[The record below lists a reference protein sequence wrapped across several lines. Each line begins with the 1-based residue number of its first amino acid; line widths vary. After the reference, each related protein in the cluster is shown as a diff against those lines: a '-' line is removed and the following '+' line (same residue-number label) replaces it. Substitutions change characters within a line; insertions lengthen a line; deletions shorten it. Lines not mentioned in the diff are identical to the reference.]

1 MGFPFFSHSNFLIF
15 CCYINEKLLLL
26 AISMSEDMLINADDD
41 VEAETKGSSSSS
53 SSSSKAGN
61 PLMPWRDK
69 TKGAELM
76 LVMVRLMVALADGT
90 EGNSLWLANGTKGVP
105 AKWDAFSRVFH
116 EQPEV
121 HGYKL
126 TSGAALRD
134 QFNGRLE
141 STKLSMSA
149 NRANKSDLAG
159 DVDELTKTLRGFVT
173 DIERQAETKL
183 LLKEDSEADATLKD
197 KTERDAFEA
206 TSRKALKNRSI
217 VDSAKTNK
225 KRKKHLQD
233 GDDDDEDEQKK
244 PVDIDAALLSFL
256 TNPEGFMSP
265 AAGSSSTSTSTS
277 ATSSLGGGGKKT
289 KVTEDRLLARYGKAT
304 VVVFLEMCKI
314 KDSDGA
320 KAVLIEEISVEVLFS
335 TYVHSH
341 DVDSFKTSLK
351 EYGISALDGHKI
363 FVQFSSD

>member
-1 MGFPFFSHSNFLIF
+1 
-15 CCYINEKLLLL
+15 
-26 AISMSEDMLINADDD
+26 MSEDMLINADDD
-41 VEAETKGSSSSS
+41 IEAETKGSSSSS
-53 SSSSKAGN
+53 SSSSKAGI

-69 TKGAELM
+69 TKGPELM

-116 EQPEV
+116 DQPEV
-121 HGYKL
+121 NGYKL
-126 TSGAALRD
+126 TTGAALRD

-159 DVDELTKTLRGFVT
+159 DVDELTKTLRGFVS

-183 LLKEDSEADATLKD
+183 LLKEDNEADANLKD
-197 KTERDAFEA
+197 KTERDAFDA
-206 TSRKALKNRSI
+206 TSRKAAKNRSI
-217 VDSAKTNK
+217 ADSENTSKRRK
-225 KRKKHLQD
+225 KHLQEKHLQD
-233 GDDDDEDEQKK
+233 GDDDEDEKK
-244 PVDIDAALLSFL
+244 PVVDIDAALLSFL

-265 AAGSSSTSTSTS
+265 AAAGSSSTTTSTS

-320 KAVLIEEISVEVLFS
+320 KADLIEEISVEVLFS

-363 FVQFSSD
+363 FVQLSSD